1 VNENLTM
8 LSSLTIK
15 QLRVMLKEVK
25 SVSMGVKD
33 TILMFAIE
41 DEIARRS
48 K

>member
-1 VNENLTM
+1 MT
-8 LSSLTIK
+8 TK
-15 QLRVMLKEVK
+15 QLRVMLKEIK

-33 TILMFAIE
+33 IILMFAIE